1 MLAAIA
7 AGVALGSVPLAGAS
21 PPGGAPTIAWRL
33 VDTRPHDASAF
44 TEGLV
49 RHGNV
54 LLESTGSCC
63 PADVALSDVRRV
75 DARTGRV
82 LEKRELARPLF
93 GEGITVLRG
102 TAWQITWFDG
112 VAFSR
117 SPDSLVEQTRVRYP
131 FEGWGL
137 TTQGDRLVASD
148 GTSRL
153 RWLTAPGMVVTKS
166 VAASDG
172 GYPVNALNE
181 LEMLGGVLWANV
193 WKTDRIALINP
204 ASGRVRAWL
213 DMSSLRR
220 RVGAG
225 AEVLNGI
232 ARDPVT
238 GHVIVTGKLWDRM
251 FVIRLA
257 QPIPPATR

>member
-1 MLAAIA
+1 MPRANAAA
-7 AGVALGSVPLAGAS
+7 PN
-21 PPGGAPTIAWRL
+21 GAPTIAWRL
-33 VDTRPHDASAF
+33 VDSRPHDAGAF

-49 RHGNV
+49 RFGDV

-82 LEKRELARPLF
+82 LTKRELARPLF

-112 VAFSR
+112 VAFPR
-117 SPDSLVEQTRVRYP
+117 SPDSLVEQGRVRYP
-131 FEGWGL
+131 LEGWGL

-148 GTSRL
+148 GTSRV
-153 RWLTAPGMVVTKS
+153 RWLTVPGMTVTRS
-166 VAASDG
+166 VGVTDG
-172 GYPVNALNE
+172 RHPVNALNE

-193 WKTDRIALINP
+193 WKTDRIALIDP
-204 ASGRVRAWL
+204 GSGRVRAWL

-220 RVGAG
+220 RVGSG

-238 GHVIVTGKLWDRM
+238 GHVVVTGKLWDRM